1 MSRLHSMAA
10 PMFLVAFAGATPPVA
25 QDTMQEFGRD
35 FRGTINGG
43 GPELRINADR
53 REIRLLRCGRPLGV
67 AMIDPEDAIDPR
79 RVAALRR
86 DAIEK
91 LGVIYDP
98 QVVEKIADCIAE
110 KVRRGTVGEGVT
122 YAELVTGSGV
132 PSWVGHRGLLG
143 HVLALVSLQSYDGSP
158 GAPERA
164 DSHPTGCAAPNE
176 RILRLSRRARPG
188 RLQGPSGRVSGDVG
202 LPLEE
207 SDLPLRGDEYFFG
220 LITPL
225 A

>member
-143 HVLALVSLQSYDGSP
+143 HVLALVSLQSYDDHQVLLSALTRTRQDVP
-158 GAPERA
+158 L
-164 DSHPTGCAAPNE
+164 PT
-176 RILRLSRRARPG
+176 
-188 RLQGPSGRVSGDVG
+188 SGFCGF
-202 LPLEE
+202 LEE
-207 SDLPLRGDEYFFG
+207 LGLVASRDHRDECLEMWDYHWKKAISHYEVTSTSSG
-220 LITPL
+220 
-225 A
+225 